1 MSTTTIESAPDKA
14 QVAERPTLKL
24 GEINSRLAPL
34 SISEAGLRELGFPA
48 AARERN
54 ACLYFETDFPAI
66 CDAIVDRVTD
76 AREAR
81 KAA

>member
-1 MSTTTIESAPDKA
+1 MDDANTAVIDRAAPQA
-14 QVAERPTLKL
+14 QPTLKL
-24 GEINSRLAPL
+24 GEINGRLAPL

-66 CDAIVDRVTD
+66 CDAIVDHVTD

-81 KAA
+81 KVA